1 MAVKFEDFSLE
12 VKAAINDISIAWLY
26 ENAEEIKSQAQR
38 NTSQEGWTSSERAQ
52 LRGSY
57 NTNVNEQAGKA
68 QIGSPLEQA
77 YWEEWGTGEHAAHGD
92 GRKDWWIYIPGS
104 SGGGSGES
112 NHYKTREDAEA
123 MAAYI
128 REKYKKPAIVT
139 NGRDP
144 NYTLEKAFTK
154 VKPGAIED
162 LKQRLKELNK

>member
-1 MAVKFEDFSLE
+1 MAVKFEDYSLD
-12 VKAAINDISIAWLY
+12 VKAEINDISIAWLH

-57 NTNVNEQAGKA
+57 NTLIIGEAGKA

-92 GRKDWWIYIPGS
+92 GRKDWWIYTPGS
-104 SGGGSGES
+104 SGGGGES
-112 NHYKTREDAEA
+112 THYKTREEAEQ

-128 REKYKKPAIVT
+128 REKYKKEAIVT
-139 NGRDP
+139 NGREP

-162 LKQRLKELNK
+162 LKHRLKELNK